1 MAHRYNGGQTY
12 DRSIGQ
18 LVSDLIRQ
26 ISTLVQE
33 EIALARTEM
42 SVKLPTFG
50 RSVGMIAGGGALAY
64 AGVLALVAAA
74 IIGLHALLPWWA
86 SALLVGLVVL
96 AIGLILVQTGLQ
108 TIKRT
113 SLAPRRTIDSL
124 RGYQDMSR
132 GYQDASSG
140 YQDASSGYQEAT
152 RPAATTAFTRQ
163 R

>member
-1 MAHRYNGGQTY
+1 MPSLARPSIGTAMAHRYNGGPAY

-18 LVSDLIRQ
+18 LISDLIRQ
-26 ISTLVQE
+26 VTTLVQE
-33 EIALARTEM
+33 ELALARTEM
-42 SVKLPTFG
+42 TVKLPTFG
-50 RSVGMIAGGGALAY
+50 RSIGMIAGGGALAY
-64 AGVLALVAAA
+64 AGLLALVAAA

-113 SLAPRRTIDSL
+113 SLAPRRTIASL

-132 GYQDASSG
+132 N
-140 YQDASSGYQEAT
+140 YQETA
-152 RPAATTAFTRQ
+152 RPASTAITRQ
-163 R
+163 P